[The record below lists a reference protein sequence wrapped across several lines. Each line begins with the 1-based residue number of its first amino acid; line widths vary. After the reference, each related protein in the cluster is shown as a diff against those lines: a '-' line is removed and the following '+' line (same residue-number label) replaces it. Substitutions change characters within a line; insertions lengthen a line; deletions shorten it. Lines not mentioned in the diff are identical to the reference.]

1 MQVSMFVR
9 THLFGDNVGNF
20 GDSMTRARGCDD
32 EEEVAQF
39 CLVIIPPPLFK
50 CVKRYLLTPL
60 VNFSFFE
67 CYFIDDDVSI

>member
-39 CLVIIPPPLFK
+39 CLVIIPPPPFQMCK
-50 CVKRYLLTPL
+50 AIFVDA
-60 VNFSFFE
+60 FGEFF
-67 CYFIDDDVSI
+67 FL